1 MSPEIITLLMFAGIL
16 VGVLFGFQT
25 AFVLAGLSMIFG
37 VIFMGPNIIF
47 GLFVV
52 RLLGLMKNYV
62 LLAVPLF
69 LFMGVFMERSGV
81 AERLY
86 SAMYLWLGG
95 LRGGLAMA
103 TIVICVIFAAATGV
117 VGASEVT
124 IGLLALPAML
134 KRKFDKPLACG
145 TICAGGTLGILI
157 PPSIMIVI
165 YGPTAGLSV
174 GKLFLAAFIPGILL
188 GLLYMSYIGIR
199 CYFRPQLGPPMPAEE
214 RTAPLG
220 RKILLLLTSI
230 LPPLFLIFAVLGTI
244 FFGVAAVTEA
254 AAMGAIASIILAL
267 IYRQVSFQVIKEACR
282 RTLQITSMIMMIALG
297 AAFFS
302 STFVALGGGDVVN
315 NFLLG
320 LPFGKW
326 GVLLTMMAM
335 LTVLGMFID
344 WLGIVFIVVPLFT
357 PIAQALGF
365 DPIWFALLVMINLQI
380 SFLTPPFAYS
390 IFYLKG
396 IVPPEV
402 TTVDIYRGVFPFVA
416 LQILGLGLCII
427 FPKLITFLPTLMIK

>member
-282 RTLQITSMIMMIALG
+282 RTLQITSMIMMIAVG

-326 GVLLTMMAM
+326 GVLLTMMGM

-357 PIAQALGF
+357 PIAQGLGF

-416 LQILGLGLCII
+416 LQIIGLGLCII